1 MKPAR
6 EMTDE
11 ELNKAITYALAK
23 CRGTH
28 AASDAKAKLIELI
41 DEENRRGK

>member
-6 EMTDE
+6 DMTEE
-11 ELNKAITYALAK
+11 ELKQAIMAAMARQ
-23 CRGTH
+23 RGKH
-28 AASDAKAKLIELI
+28 VASDAKAKLIELI